1 MDIFEAAK
9 TTAGIISA
17 VAFIAWFWV
26 GTTVMFMRAW
36 WDDQSKWWYAAA
48 AGNAVVGVF
57 LASLVITAVS
67 S

>member
-1 MDIFEAAK
+1 MDIF
-9 TTAGIISA
+9 
-17 VAFIAWFWV
+17 VAWFWV

-57 LASLVITAVS
+57 LASLVITAVPS
-67 S
+67 